1 MNLHFVKMNPAGNT
15 TVYIFDTLPR
25 EMHGRVAQYLM
36 KKECLCAD
44 QVGFVEKP
52 ASPAAAARL
61 QMMGCEFCGNAT
73 RALAALL
80 TLRGYPNIR
89 YQGKPAQTGGECD
102 AMVPLEVS
110 GYEGLLYARV
120 CVDEAGRDIRAETP
134 IPAPL
139 GLEAVSFDFSGSVR
153 KGMIVE
159 FPGILHVVLKDVH
172 AGEEIFEMV
181 RRQLVGRDADAL
193 GVMFYEEERD
203 FLTPLVYVAS
213 TQTLIWEGSC
223 GSGSAAVAAALA
235 WEKQRDVSLELKQ
248 PGGSLTVDMLYARG
262 RISQVRLKGPVDF
275 VAEGTVCVKD
285 LSFKQDIVSKKKN
298 I

>member
-25 EMHGRVAQYLM
+25 EIHGRVAQVLM

-44 QVGFVEKP
+44 QVGFVEEP

-80 TLRGYPNIR
+80 TLRNYPNIR
-89 YQGKPAQTGGECD
+89 YQKKPDQSGGEFD
-102 AMVPLEVS
+102 AIVPLEVS
-110 GYEGLLYARV
+110 GYEGLIYARV
-120 CVDEAGRDIRAETP
+120 SVDEAGRNIWAETP

-139 GLEAVSFDFSGSVR
+139 GLETVSLDFSGSVR

-159 FPGILHVVLKDVH
+159 FPGILHVVLKDVQP
-172 AGEEIFEMV
+172 GVEIFEMV
-181 RRQLVGRDADAL
+181 RRQLINRKADAL
-193 GVMFYEEERD
+193 GVMFYDEVRG

-235 WEKQRDVSLELKQ
+235 WENQRDISLELKQ
-248 PGGSLTVDMLYARG
+248 PGGSLAVDIVYAHG
-262 RISQVRLKGPVDF
+262 GISQVRLKGPVDF
-275 VAEGTVCVKD
+275 VAEGTVCVK
-285 LSFKQDIVSKKKN
+285 N
-298 I
+298 